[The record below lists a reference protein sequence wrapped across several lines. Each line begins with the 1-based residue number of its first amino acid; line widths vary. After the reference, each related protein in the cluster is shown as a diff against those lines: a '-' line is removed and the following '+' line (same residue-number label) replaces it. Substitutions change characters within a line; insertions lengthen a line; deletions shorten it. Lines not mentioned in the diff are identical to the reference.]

1 MATIKRVYWDACSW
15 IALIQKEKIL
25 QPGGAVE
32 DREMMCKSVIEA
44 ARKNRLEIATS
55 AFCLAE
61 VCKSPD
67 ARNSSS
73 PDRIADF
80 FENDFVLIAAVDTV
94 VGNRARKL
102 MTGGYAGLKPPD
114 AVHVATALIL
124 NVDEMHTFDDALLAL
139 DGHLDNDDGTKL
151 KICKP
156 SAGDPTP
163 LFGSNPFET
172 IKQ

>member
-1 MATIKRVYWDACSW
+1 MAITKRVYWDACSW

-61 VCKSPD
+61 VCKTPD
-67 ARNSSS
+67 MRLGSSS
-73 PDRIADF
+73 DRIAEF
-80 FENDFVLIAAVDTV
+80 FENDFILITALDTV
-94 VGNRARKL
+94 VGHRARKL

-114 AVHVATALIL
+114 AVHIATALIL

-139 DGHLDNDDGTKL
+139 DGRLDKDDGTKL
-151 KICKP
+151 EICKP

-163 LFGSNPFET
+163 LFGSNPFDT
-172 IKQ
+172 GKQ

>member
-1 MATIKRVYWDACSW
+1 MATTKRVYWDACSW
-15 IALIQKEKIL
+15 IALIQKEKIS
-25 QPGGAVE
+25 QPDGAVE
-32 DREMMCKSVIEA
+32 DREMMCKTVIEA
-44 ARKNRLEIATS
+44 AKKNRLEIATS
-55 AFCLAE
+55 ALCLAE

-67 ARNSSS
+67 VRRGS

-80 FENDFVLIAAVDTV
+80 FESDFILIATVDTV
-94 VGNRARKL
+94 VGHRARRL

-114 AVHVATALIL
+114 AIHIATSLIL

-139 DGHLDNDDGTKL
+139 DGRLDKDDGTKL

-163 LFGSNPFET
+163 LFGSNPFDT
-172 IKQ
+172 DKQ

>member
-1 MATIKRVYWDACSW
+1 MATTKRVYWDACSW
-15 IALIQKEKIL
+15 IALIQKEKIT
-25 QPGGAVE
+25 QPGGQIE
-32 DREMMCKSVIEA
+32 DREMMCRSVIEA
-44 ARKNRLEIATS
+44 AKKNRLEIVTS

-67 ARNSSS
+67 VRGGS

-80 FENDFVLIAAVDTV
+80 FENDYILITAVDTV
-94 VGNRARKL
+94 VGHRARKL
-102 MTGGYAGLKPPD
+102 MASGYAGLRPPD

-139 DGHLDNDDGTKL
+139 NGKLDRDDGTKL

-156 SAGDPTP
+156 TAGDPTP
-163 LFGSNPFET
+163 LFGNNPFDT
-172 IKQ
+172 TKP